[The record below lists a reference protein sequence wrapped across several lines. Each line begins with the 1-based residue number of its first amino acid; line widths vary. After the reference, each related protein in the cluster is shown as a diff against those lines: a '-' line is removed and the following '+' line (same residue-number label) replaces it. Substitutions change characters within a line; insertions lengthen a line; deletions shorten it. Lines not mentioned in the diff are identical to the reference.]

1 MPEEEEE
8 AIESFRVEN
17 DKDISEFEK
26 FNEYTKLKIMR
37 NKMIL
42 NLIQEQQVELAE
54 KDLELE
60 KKDKIISEMSNA
72 MAKNYCC
79 IANVVEEEICDKKCI
94 GNNDWHCET
103 CIKQYFE
110 RKAEK

>member
-1 MPEEEEE
+1 M
-8 AIESFRVEN
+8 
-17 DKDISEFEK
+17 
-26 FNEYTKLKIMR
+26 
-37 NKMIL
+37 
-42 NLIQEQQVELAE
+42 E
-54 KDLELE
+54 KDLEILNKFCE
-60 KKDKIISEMSNA
+60 YEDAVVLIDNALFEYQNAVEHLIQAYKEQQAEMKKKDKIISEMSNA

-110 RKAEK
+110 RKVEDDIK